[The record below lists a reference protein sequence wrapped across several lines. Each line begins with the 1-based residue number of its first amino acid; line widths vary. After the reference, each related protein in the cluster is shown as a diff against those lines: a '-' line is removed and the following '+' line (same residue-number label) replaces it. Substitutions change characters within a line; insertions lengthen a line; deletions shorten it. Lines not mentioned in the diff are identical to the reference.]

1 MVLAIALAVWPL
13 IANAQQPAAGASF
26 EVVSIKRSDPTAT
39 SRGIRIR
46 PDGQLTMTN
55 QPLSS
60 IIRTISPGVVDI
72 VGMPEWMNTDRYD
85 LVATPPAN
93 TPRDQLTLMW
103 KSMWA
108 ERMRLLAHV
117 ETRVRPAFALVLAR
131 SDGRLGPNLR
141 PATIDCA
148 ALAAEFRAREQQAG
162 RQEPPSVNNAGQRC
176 GLSMGPGI
184 MATGSATITELT
196 LPLRGLSGR
205 PVIVDK
211 TGLSGRY
218 AITLTYSES
227 APPAGSD
234 RLGTEQPQIFTALQ
248 EQLGLKLEST
258 QESVE
263 VLVID
268 HVERP
273 TEN

>member
-1 MVLAIALAVWPL
+1 VSAIALAVWPL
-13 IANAQQPAAGASF
+13 VLSAQQPVPGPSF
-26 EVVSIKRSDPTAT
+26 EVVSIKRSDPNAT
-39 SRGIRIR
+39 SGGIRIR

-55 QPLSS
+55 QPLGSV
-60 IIRTISPGVVDI
+60 IRTVSPGIIDV
-72 VGMPEWMNTDRYD
+72 VGMPDWMTTDRYD

-93 TPRDQLTLMW
+93 TPRDRLTLMW
-103 KSMWA
+103 KALWA
-108 ERMRLLAHV
+108 ERMKLAAHV
-117 ETRVRPAFALVLAR
+117 ETRERPAFALVLAR

-148 ALAAEFRAREQQAG
+148 AT
-162 RQEPPSVNNAGQRC
+162 GQRC

-184 MATGSATITELT
+184 MTTGSATIAELT

-218 AITLTYSES
+218 AVTLTYSES
-227 APPAGSD
+227 APLAGSD
-234 RLGTEQPQIFTALQ
+234 RLGNEQPQVFTALQ
-248 EQLGLKLEST
+248 EQLGLRLEPT
-258 QESVE
+258 QASVE